1 MAKMWLVAKE
11 VYRKNVKS
19 WAFFWMIFGPILM
32 MAVIAAIAFFVMRD
46 QSTSSVGNVG
56 VVTEDVRVQQVIEE
70 LEDDNVYHFDLSEDQ
85 AEAQLADGTLDGYL
99 LAGVEEDIVQAKFYR
114 KNSGKDISVRGM
126 AQALSEVQMA
136 IKVENLDIDQTAVQD
151 LLNAAVHVETIKV
164 KTDQEGQTTEVS
176 ADDPLNFIKTGVAYV
191 VCFVIFIF
199 IMNYISIVS
208 QEIAAEKGS
217 RIMEIILSSI
227 TPSAHFLGKLLGV
240 GLVILTQLV
249 IYLVLGLIIAYL
261 ALLYFR
267 GQLFGGSDQL
277 ASLEAG
283 LGMQLTW
290 ENLRPFFTQIKPVLY
305 YGLLYAVLGISI
317 YSILAAFLGSLVSK
331 VEDVNKMVTPITLIG
346 VAGFYLAMYALN
358 APNSPVVKIGSFI
371 PFFTPF
377 VMPFRV
383 ANDSVMSNE
392 IWLSVAIVLVFLVLS
407 IWLSVAFY
415 KSNVLV
421 YSEKGLI
428 GTFKQSISIWRNERQ
443 ANR

>member
-32 MAVIAAIAFFVMRD
+32 MAVIAAIAFFVIRD

-56 VVTEDVRVQQVIEE
+56 VVTEDVRVQQVIED
-70 LEDDNVYHFDLSEDQ
+70 LEDDNVYLFDLSEDQ

-99 LAGVEEDIVQAKFYR
+99 LAGVEEDMVQAKFYR

-136 IKVENLDIDQTAVQD
+136 IKVENLDIDQAAVQD

-199 IMNYISIVS
+199 IMNYISIVL

-277 ASLEAG
+277 ASLEVG

-377 VMPFRV
+377 VMPFRL

>member
-32 MAVIAAIAFFVMRD
+32 MAVIAAIAFFVIRD

-56 VVTEDVRVQQVIEE
+56 VVTEDVRVQQVIED
-70 LEDDNVYHFDLSEDQ
+70 LEDDNVYLFDLSEDQ

-99 LAGVEEDIVQAKFYR
+99 LAGVEEDMVQAKFYR

-136 IKVENLDIDQTAVQD
+136 IKVENLDIDQAAVQD

-277 ASLEAG
+277 ASLEVG

-377 VMPFRV
+377 VMPFRL

>member
-1 MAKMWLVAKE
+1 
-11 VYRKNVKS
+11 
-19 WAFFWMIFGPILM
+19 
-32 MAVIAAIAFFVMRD
+32 
-46 QSTSSVGNVG
+46 
-56 VVTEDVRVQQVIEE
+56 
-70 LEDDNVYHFDLSEDQ
+70 
-85 AEAQLADGTLDGYL
+85 
-99 LAGVEEDIVQAKFYR
+99 
-114 KNSGKDISVRGM
+114 
-126 AQALSEVQMA
+126 
-136 IKVENLDIDQTAVQD
+136 
-151 LLNAAVHVETIKV
+151 
-164 KTDQEGQTTEVS
+164 
-176 ADDPLNFIKTGVAYV
+176 
-191 VCFVIFIF
+191 
-199 IMNYISIVS
+199 
-208 QEIAAEKGS
+208 
-217 RIMEIILSSI
+217 
-227 TPSAHFLGKLLGV
+227 
-240 GLVILTQLV
+240 
-249 IYLVLGLIIAYL
+249 
-261 ALLYFR
+261 
-267 GQLFGGSDQL
+267 
-277 ASLEAG
+277 
-283 LGMQLTW
+283 MQLTW
-290 ENLRPFFTQIKPVLY
+290 ENLRPFFTQIKPVLL

-377 VMPFRV
+377 VMPFRL